1 MAKEYKIDE
10 MDAKIQEIK
19 EAAMEIE
26 KLGGDIEAVKKNL
39 VRLRASTKMLEL
51 NISDAKLVMYQDS
64 RILQPFGAKPPIH
77 AW

>member
-1 MAKEYKIDE
+1 MAKKYKIDE
-10 MDAKIQEIK
+10 IDAKIQEIK

-51 NISDAKLVMYQDS
+51 NISDVKLVM
-64 RILQPFGAKPPIH
+64 
-77 AW
+77 

>member
-1 MAKEYKIDE
+1 

-19 EAAMEIE
+19 KAVEEIE

-51 NISDAKLVMYQDS
+51 NISDVKLVM
-64 RILQPFGAKPPIH
+64 
-77 AW
+77 

>member
-1 MAKEYKIDE
+1 MIMAKKYKIEE

-19 EAAMEIE
+19 KAAKEIE

-51 NISDAKLVMYQDS
+51 NISDVMLVM
-64 RILQPFGAKPPIH
+64 
-77 AW
+77 